1 MKLHSKKFRAI
12 IVLIGIFILGAVCYG
27 VVTRNNNK
35 DVKTQKILKNK
46 STEKKVSKN
55 TKDTKDTKDKIRTF
69 KGANL
74 IYNDKSVPVLMYH
87 SVNNVG
93 AENNAAV
100 VPVDLFKKQMQYLK
114 DNGYTTLSLDE
125 LYNFIKNNKPVPK
138 NSLVL
143 TFDDGYEDSYTN
155 VYPVLKSMNF
165 RATVF
170 VITALTDKPGPYIT
184 SKQIKEMD
192 QNGIEIESH
201 TVNHD
206 KLGTLSQDK
215 QYETLVQSKQSLEKI
230 LNRKV
235 KYIAYPF
242 GSYNQYTV
250 EETKK
255 AGYSMAF
262 TTNAGWAGKNTDI
275 LMLNRV
281 FVNPLRNFNQYTE
294 RLINPNYP
302 Q

>member
-1 MKLHSKKFRAI
+1 ML
-12 IVLIGIFILGAVCYG
+12 IVIFIVGALCYG
-27 VVTRNNNK
+27 VVTKNNANK
-35 DVKTQKILKNK
+35 KNAAVQKVLKNK
-46 STEKKVSKN
+46 KIVKKVK
-55 TKDTKDTKDKIRTF
+55 KDTEDKIRTF

-74 IYNDKSVPVLMYH
+74 MYNDKSVPVLMYH
-87 SVNNVG
+87 SVNNLG

-125 LYNFIKNNKPVPK
+125 LYNFINNNKPVPK
-138 NSLVL
+138 KSVVL

-155 VYPVLKSMNF
+155 VYPVLKAMKF

-192 QNGIEIESH
+192 ENGMNIESH

-206 KLGTLSQDK
+206 KLGTIPKDK
-215 QYETLVQSKQSLEKI
+215 QYETLVQSKQALEKI
-230 LNRKV
+230 LKRKV

-242 GSYNQYTV
+242 GSYNQYTADEV
-250 EETKK
+250 KK
-255 AGYSMAF
+255 AGYLMAF
-262 TTNAGWAGKNTDI
+262 TTNAGWAGKSTDI

-294 RLINPNYP
+294 RLVNQNYP